1 MNEKHYKVIYKVI
14 MDYMESKQQA
24 EVEAIKSIREKV
36 ADNVLGQYLKL
47 VEISDEDA
55 NDGRV

>member
-1 MNEKHYKVIYKVI
+1 

>member
-1 MNEKHYKVIYKVI
+1 MTEKHYKVIYKVI
-14 MDYMESKQQA
+14 MDNMESERQA